1 MKKILGVIVGVGLS
15 GFVAHAAFAQL
26 PGSSLGGAVEVTE
39 KTVTGTTE
47 TPQTSTTPVAPDEST
62 PISPVSTPVLAPT
75 PTPILSPVIYP
86 LSASVSL
93 GESSSTISG
102 VKNIFIKTNRKV
114 VSAELRLM
122 QGGTQERYLGRANF
136 DVTSGRWVFAWN
148 STPTPDGSHH
158 LFAVVKA
165 ADGVPVRSSAVNVA
179 VKNEKREETRSGA
192 ATTEAPMP
200 PRLFP
205 EERREKYLKEKEEE
219 KLKKEEERRREEE
232 KIKKELSNKTEA
244 AAAQKQ
250 VVQPTSSERTQM
262 RGIPVPPKPTPID
275 FEKIINEKSQEL
287 NDAVE
292 SGDTEKRKEII
303 ADIVRTAHGIP
314 AGTPI
319 PKDSEEFAKKV
330 EESVL
335 KLEQVILERERG
347 IIDEKTF
354 KVERVH
360 VAEVATRPDGTQTA
374 SKIAFRGKALPDSF
388 VTLYIFSIPIVVTV
402 KTDADGN
409 WDYTLDKELEDGSHQ
424 VYVGI
429 TDVKG
434 KVVVRS
440 NPVPFV
446 KTASAI
452 TVEEALATPVAQAAP
467 SFVENNYFYGIVTII
482 IMIVAFIF
490 VFLGIKMSKTSEN
503 PTE

>member
-1 MKKILGVIVGVGLS
+1 MKKILGVIVGVSLF

-26 PGSSLGGAVEVTE
+26 PGISLEETPAITTETSSSPDLKTTSTE
-39 KTVTGTTE
+39 TSTTNTTE
-47 TPQTSTTPVAPDEST
+47 TPQTSATPAPLPST
-62 PISPVSTPVLAPT
+62 APVLA
-75 PTPILSPVIYP
+75 P

-102 VKNIFIKTNRKV
+102 VKNIFIRPNRKV
-114 VSAELRLM
+114 VSVELRLM
-122 QGGTQERYLGRANF
+122 QRETQERYLGQAQF

-148 STPTPDGSHH
+148 STETPDGSYR

-165 ADGVPVRSSAVNVA
+165 VDGATVRSSAVYVA

-192 ATTEAPMP
+192 TTTEAPVP
-200 PRLFP
+200 PRLSP

-219 KLKKEEERRREEE
+219 GRKREEE
-232 KIKKELSNKTEA
+232 IRKDLSNKTETEEKKKRVTT
-244 AAAQKQ
+244 Q
-250 VVQPTSSERTQM
+250 TSDEGTQLSQGET
-262 RGIPVPPKPTPID
+262 RSSTPRPSRLGTPID
-275 FEKIINEKSQEL
+275 FEKVINEKSQEL
-287 NDAVE
+287 KDAVE
-292 SGDTEKRKEII
+292 RGDTEKRKKII
-303 ADIVRTAHGIP
+303 NDIVRTAHGIP
-314 AGTPI
+314 AGTSI

-335 KLEQVILERERG
+335 KLEQVITERERG

-360 VAEVATRPDGTQTA
+360 VTEVATRPDGTETA
-374 SKIAFRGKALPDSF
+374 SKIACRGKGLPDSF

-402 KTDADGN
+402 KTDAEGN

-490 VFLGIKMSKTSEN
+490 VFLGIKMSKSSEN